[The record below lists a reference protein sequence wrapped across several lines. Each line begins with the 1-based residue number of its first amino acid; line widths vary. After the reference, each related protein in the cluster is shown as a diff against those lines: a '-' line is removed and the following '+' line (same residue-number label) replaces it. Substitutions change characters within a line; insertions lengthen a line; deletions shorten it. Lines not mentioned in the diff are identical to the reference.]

1 MLTIFSQKNIFDF
14 LFVFDFIEYDECYCK
29 ITNAFDFFPRFS
41 CVPPSTVKLIPVI
54 VYPLVDGARKTIESC
69 KDNENRVNN
78 KLFSL
83 KDNVRI

>member
-1 MLTIFSQKNIFDF
+1 MLLQDY
-14 LFVFDFIEYDECYCK
+14 ER
-29 ITNAFDFFPRFS
+29 FDFFSRFS

-69 KDNENRVNN
+69 KDNENRVKN

-83 KDNVRI
+83 KPNFSQAFSWMLVSLV